1 MVRGARPTTRYLPP
15 RAIALTGVVVG
26 IAARVSV
33 CSLAEGGERGFV
45 LWVVQCVRV
54 RVFVSGAGGGD
65 AAPLSLVAVA
75 VCGDGGWR
83 EVETDGLT
91 D

>member
-1 MVRGARPTTRYLPP
+1 MVRGPLPTTRYLPP

-45 LWVVQCVRV
+45 FGLYSACV
-54 RVFVSGAGGGD
+54 RVFVRER
-65 AAPLSLVAVA
+65 AAVTPPLSLLWLWLC
-75 VCGDGGWR
+75 VCGEWMDG